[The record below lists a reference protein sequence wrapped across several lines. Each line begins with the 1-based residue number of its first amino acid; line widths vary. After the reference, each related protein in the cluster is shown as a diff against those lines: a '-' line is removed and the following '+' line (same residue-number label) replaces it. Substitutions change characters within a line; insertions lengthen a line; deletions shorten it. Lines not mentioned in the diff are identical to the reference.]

1 MNEKISKI
9 LLIANKP
16 EELEHFMFPL
26 KNHFHIQVAQ
36 SLESGTFLI
45 KEWEP
50 DLIVFRLN
58 QDLPALNSF
67 LRHHSHSVGPG
78 LIVVGESTLNNEEV
92 AFMNGADHFVGLMY
106 EGKSLLIRS
115 QALSQKI
122 RQLRSWLKTSHP
134 TSPDVEKIIYQF
146 EGIEIFP
153 KDHIAKR
160 GQQLLTLTPIQF
172 RLLKMFVTS
181 QEQLLSRN
189 AIKQIV
195 WQDSEISPRSI
206 DAQISKLRKIVPE
219 LDHFLFNIYGKG
231 YILTKSKV
239 NAA

>member
-1 MNEKISKI
+1 MSDEMSKI
-9 LLIANKP
+9 LLIANHP
-16 EELEHFMFPL
+16 EELEHFLFPL

-36 SLESGTFLI
+36 SLESGTFLV

-67 LRHHSHSVGPG
+67 LRHQYPSVGPG
-78 LIVVGESTLNNEEV
+78 LIVVGEPTLSNEDV
-92 AFMNGADHFVGLMY
+92 AFMNGADHFVGLKY

-115 QALSQKI
+115 QALSRKV
-122 RQLRSWLKTSHP
+122 RQLRNWLSASDS
-134 TSPDVEKIIYQF
+134 SPSDVEKIVYQF
-146 EGIEIFP
+146 EGLEIFP

-181 QEQLLSRN
+181 QDQLLSRD

-219 LDHFLFNIYGKG
+219 LDNFLFNIYGKG

-239 NAA
+239 EAA